1 MIYDV
6 NSGGIHTVRVTLQ
19 NEDFIGHF
27 TRKIKGNV
35 HGRDILDFDFESDDI
50 ESVSSD
56 CSIKYDEDDNSFS
69 VILKNNKGVELL
81 LDGMDAEEMNDMIVG
96 LEIIDFVPES
106 EVDNE

>member
-1 MIYDV
+1 M
-6 NSGGIHTVRVTLQ
+6 TLQ
-19 NEDFIGHF
+19 SKDFIGHF

-50 ESVSSD
+50 EGVSND
-56 CSIKYDEDDNSFS
+56 CDLKYDEDYDLYS

-81 LDGMDAEEMNDMIVG
+81 LDGMYAEEMNDMIVG

-106 EVDNE
+106 EADNE